1 MHPTLL
7 EEIEIDRKIEKVKD
21 RKTKRKIERKTE
33 RKLDSERREREK
45 ETE

>member
-7 EEIEIDRKIEKVKD
+7 EEIERDRKIEKVKD